1 MAQKSETTPLTY
13 SDFFFKLAT
22 RIFAQKCECGYGG
35 YESLRWL

>member
-13 SDFFFKLAT
+13 SDFFKLAT
-22 RIFAQKCECGYGG
+22 RIFAQKCVCGYGG